1 MSGTSPHSPL
11 RLWWTQR
18 PPAAGAAVMA
28 TGIISVGLHL
38 SGHETLSRVTLV
50 LACAAWLGLAAEFVS
65 RLLRERA
72 RWVAD
77 AGTPGALTAV
87 AATTVLG
94 TGLSVLG
101 RQTLAE
107 ALLALSALLWPPLIV
122 LVVGHWKRRMPGGVF
137 LCCVATQG
145 LAVLGATLAAAES
158 AAWLAHTALVLFWL
172 GLVLYGVALF
182 HFDLRQVLR
191 GPGDQWIAG
200 GALAISALAGSKLIA
215 ADSAR
220 LYLWN
225 DDDRRPARGDRRP
238 AGARPGLVRRP
249 AGGRVR
255 KAPPSLRRAPLGHRV
270 PHGDDGG
277 RDPVRRRRRGHP
289 VAEDTRRGAAV
300 DLRDGLAGR
309 RGGRGRL
316 RPCRPQVHS
325 TAMKTLAVVSAPTRP
340 NRLLSTF
347 SSSRFT

>member
-158 AAWLAHTALVLFWL
+158 AAWLAHTTLVLFWL

-225 DDDRRPARGDRRP
+225 DDDLGVLRAVTVALLVLDLAWYAVLLAAECVRPRLRYD
-238 AGARPGLVRRP
+238 VRRWATVFP
-249 AGGRVR
+249 MGMTA
-255 KAPPSLRRAPLGHRV
+255 AATLS
-270 PHGDDGG
+270 
-277 RDPVRRRRRGHP
+277 
-289 VAEDTRRGAAV
+289 VAAAV
-300 DLRDGLAGR
+300 DIPWLRTPGEVLLWISVAAWLAVAAGAVDSAR
-309 RGGRGRL
+309 AAL
-316 RPCRPQVHS
+316 RS
-325 TAMKTLAVVSAPTRP
+325 TAPR
-340 NRLLSTF
+340 
-347 SSSRFT
+347 